1 MADDNNPAA
10 PPAAGTAA
18 WLLELI
24 SILEAILKALPVTG
38 PRSEATSSNLA
49 ARVARLKAG
58 FHKA

>member
-38 PRSEATSSNLA
+38 PRSEATNLA